1 MSAAFR
7 AGFAAFP
14 GAALLVG
21 AVAAASP
28 SDPFTLVL
36 LPDAQ
41 HYTQSAALQPLFE
54 AQTQWVV
61 ASKVFQNIVFV
72 SQVGDIVKNGGL
84 VPDQWLRASA
94 GMAILDGVG
103 GSPPD
108 GHVPY
113 SVAHGDNDFE
123 IANDKSSGSTSF
135 VSHFGPARYA
145 GRSWHLGASAD
156 GRNHAQLFRA
166 HGREYLHLALEFRPH
181 DDAIEWAR
189 GVLSQWPHI
198 PAVLTTHQYLRTGAP
213 ALLADSGATSNSA
226 GDNSGLDVFGKLV
239 EPYPQ
244 IVLTLCG
251 HTYGDGRRTDT
262 TKLGVTTHAVLAN
275 YQDDPNGG
283 NGWMQRLRFVPA
295 QSRLEVRTF
304 SPSFTP
310 GLTPGPNRAL
320 APEGNF
326 DLDLDLEQHIEDLL
340 ATTTLHFSRGFDH
353 GFGVYGGAFD
363 THVGNGASGVTLPGV
378 SYGAVDTLR
387 VDLDDDREQALL
399 RFDDIIGSSPGQ
411 IPPGATIQRAIL
423 TLTSEGQGAAT
434 LTGAALHRM
443 LIPWS
448 EASTWNSLG
457 AGVQLGVEAASTP
470 DLVTAAT
477 AAEKGTHSY
486 DVTASVQAWANGQ
499 TNWGW
504 VFMSAGTDRWDF
516 RSSDWPQSAERP
528 LLTVRFTAECPV
540 PARYCPTTTNSYA
553 HAGARIDWSGSTSV
567 AANAL
572 TLSASSL
579 PPGKSGLF
587 FYGLQR
593 VQLPFVDGFRCVSN
607 PVLRIGPLVTADAS
621 GQLARTLDF
630 TAPPLSGGVGQAT
643 PGVVLHFQFWYRD
656 AQGPGGQGSNLSDA
670 LAIRLCQ

>member
-1 MSAAFR
+1 M
-7 AGFAAFP
+7 
-14 GAALLVG
+14 
-21 AVAAASP
+21 
-28 SDPFTLVL
+28 
-36 LPDAQ
+36 
-41 HYTQSAALQPLFE
+41 
-54 AQTQWVV
+54 
-61 ASKVFQNIVFV
+61 FV

-94 GMAILDGVG
+94 GL
-103 GSPPD
+103 
-108 GHVPY
+108 
-113 SVAHGDNDFE
+113 
-123 IANDKSSGSTSF
+123 
-135 VSHFGPARYA
+135 
-145 GRSWHLGASAD
+145 
-156 GRNHAQLFRA
+156 
-166 HGREYLHLALEFRPH
+166 
-181 DDAIEWAR
+181 
-189 GVLSQWPHI
+189 
-198 PAVLTTHQYLRTGAP
+198 

-275 YQDDPNGG
+275 YRDDPNGG

-353 GFGVYGGAFD
+353 GFGVYGGALD

-378 SYGAVDTLR
+378 SYGAADTLR

-423 TLTSEGQGAAT
+423 PLTSEGQGAAT

-457 AGVQLGVEAASTP
+457 AGVQLGAEGLDQAHQRHPERFVRGSPAPQRTP
-470 DLVTAAT
+470 GL
-477 AAEKGTHSY
+477 
-486 DVTASVQAWANGQ
+486 AWIN
-499 TNWGW
+499 
-504 VFMSAGTDRWDF
+504 
-516 RSSDWPQSAERP
+516 P
-528 LLTVRFTAECPV
+528 
-540 PARYCPTTTNSYA
+540 PARQ
-553 HAGARIDWSGSTSV
+553 AGAAHESHELGVSESLTSTEARFFLEAS
-567 AANAL
+567 AL
-572 TLSASSL
+572 KRSR
-579 PPGKSGLF
+579 P
-587 FYGLQR
+587 
-593 VQLPFVDGFRCVSN
+593 
-607 PVLRIGPLVTADAS
+607 
-621 GQLARTLDF
+621 
-630 TAPPLSGGVGQAT
+630 
-643 PGVVLHFQFWYRD
+643 H
-656 AQGPGGQGSNLSDA
+656 
-670 LAIRLCQ
+670 